1 MHGVT
6 SLLLSIRYDI
16 SMLART
22 GLSRGNRLG
31 AAAWLGLLA
40 YVTAYDVFALRKKY
54 PTLSAA
60 FYTFSASRFRGIG
73 LFLFWFYLTAH
84 LFRWI
89 PQKYDLFRRYVG

>member
-1 MHGVT
+1 MHGVP
-6 SLLLSIRYDI
+6 SLLLSIRYAI
-16 SMLART
+16 SMLALT

-31 AAAWLGLLA
+31 AAAWLGLVT
-40 YVTAYDVFALRKKY
+40 YVAAYDVFALRKKY

-73 LFLFWFYLTAH
+73 LFLFWVYLSGH

-89 PQKYDLFRRYVG
+89 PTKYDLLRRYAL